1 MRKHPGIAATA
12 ILATLAL
19 VLAACTGTPTGSAGE
34 SADTAT
40 GVCRPIGDATAVE
53 TPAPEAA
60 DPGSSDLKIG
70 LVTDVGTLDDRNFN
84 QYSWEGA
91 LRAATIIGAPE
102 PQSIVTTESSEY
114 EGNIQ
119 SFIDESY
126 DVIVTVGFAL
136 GEATAAA
143 AEENPDVHF
152 IGVDQFQAGDDV
164 VAGLAL
170 DNYESVIFNEAQAG
184 YLAGIVAASI
194 SESGEVAAIGGS
206 GTIPPVVNYAR
217 GYENGAHSVNPDATV
232 HITYVSDDLTV
243 AFNDPTAGKTYADQF
258 LQQNENVDVLFQVA
272 GKTGNGVLQSV
283 TEAGIYGIGVDVD
296 QWLSNP
302 ESAECTVTSAEKKL
316 TLAVSEGITAVG
328 DGSARAGNVFYGADN
343 DGIGLAPFY
352 QFQDLITDEIQ
363 GLIDD
368 AFGQMA
374 SGDLDPC
381 QPSGL
386 CYAGE
391 ADPGT

>member
-1 MRKHPGIAATA
+1 MRKQFSVLVA
-12 ILATLAL
+12 IFAVMTLI
-19 VLAACTGTPTGSAGE
+19 LAACTGDQGGGSVAASAG
-34 SADTAT
+34 ADM
-40 GVCRPIGDATAVE
+40 GLCRPIGDAAAE
-53 TPAPEAA
+53 PTPEPDAA
-60 DPGSSDLKIG
+60 EPGSSDLKIG

-91 LRAATIIGAPE
+91 LQGAAILGAPE

-119 SFIDESY
+119 SFIDEEY

-152 IGVDQFQAGDDV
+152 IGVDQFQGGDDP
-164 VAGLAL
+164 VAGLGL
-170 DNYESVIFNEAQAG
+170 PNYESLIFNEAQAG

-194 SESGEVAAIGGS
+194 SESGAVAAIGGS

-217 GYENGAHSVNPDATV
+217 GFENGAKSVNPDVTV
-232 HITYVSDDLTV
+232 HIQYISDDLGV
-243 AFNDPTAGKTYADQF
+243 AFNDPTAGKTFADQF
-258 LQQNENVDVLFQVA
+258 LQQNSDVDVMFQVA

-283 TEAGIYGIGVDVD
+283 EENGIYGIGVDVD
-296 QWLSNP
+296 QWLSTP
-302 ESAECTVTSAEKKL
+302 DSAECIVTSAEKKL
-316 TLAVSEGITAVG
+316 TVAVSEGIVNVG
-328 DGSARAGNVFYGADN
+328 EGSPRTGNVFYGADN

-352 QFQDLITDEIQ
+352 QFADLIDADTQAAIDE
-363 GLIDD
+363 
-368 AFGQMA
+368 AFDGMA

-381 QPSGL
+381 QPSNL

>member
-1 MRKHPGIAATA
+1 MRKHPSIAATA

-34 SADTAT
+34 SADAAT
-40 GVCRPIGDATAVE
+40 GLCRPIGDATAVE

-60 DPGSSDLKIG
+60 EPGSSDLKIG

-91 LRAATIIGAPE
+91 LRGATTVGAPE

-119 SFIDESY
+119 SFIDEAY

-164 VAGLAL
+164 VAGLGL
-170 DNYESVIFNEAQAG
+170 ENYESVIFNEAQAG

-232 HITYVSDDLTV
+232 HIKYISDDLTV
-243 AFNDPTAGKTYADQF
+243 AFNDPTAGKTFADQL
-258 LQQNENVDVLFQVA
+258 LQQNENVDVMFQVA

-302 ESAECTVTSAEKKL
+302 DSAQCTVTSAEKKL
-316 TLAVSEGITAVG
+316 TLAVSEGIVAVG
-328 DGSARAGNVFYGADN
+328 DGSPRAGNVFYGAEN
-343 DGIGLAPFY
+343 EGIGLAPFY

-368 AFGQMA
+368 AFAQMA

-391 ADPGT
+391 ADTGT